1 MTTLERW
8 NGDRMKKTDLSGNAC
23 LIARTLGQ
31 VGDWWSLLIMRDV
44 FAGLRRFGEFQESL
58 GCAKNIL
65 STRLSTLVEH
75 GLLRR
80 VPASDGSAYKEY
92 ELTDKGR
99 ELRLVLVALRQFGE
113 NHLFGDG
120 EEWLG
125 LVDVR
130 NGEPVAPLE
139 MRASDGRLLHA
150 DDVEVRTVRR
160 NTTSGKGTDDDRPH

>member
-1 MTTLERW
+1 MR
-8 NGDRMKKTDLSGNAC
+8 KTDFSGNTC
-23 LIARTLGQ
+23 PIARTLGE
-31 VGDWWSLLIMRDV
+31 VGDWWSLLILRDA

-65 STRLSTLVEH
+65 SARLSKLVEH
-75 GLLRR
+75 DLLRR
-80 VPASDGSAYKEY
+80 VPGSDGSAYQEY

-99 ELRLVLVALRQFGE
+99 DLRLVLVALRQFGE

-120 EEWLG
+120 EEWFS

-130 NGEPVAPLE
+130 DGEPVAPLE
-139 MRASDGRLLHA
+139 MRASDGRLLRA

-160 NTTSGKGTDDDRPH
+160 NSTS